1 MTHFDKAQ
9 DLMDTYKDKALAIKA
24 VRDTIEVLKTLGQ
37 SAIPLLIFWEKV
49 ETDLIKY
56 KFK

>member
-9 DLMDTYKDKALAIKA
+9 DLMDTYNDKALAIKA
-24 VRDTIEVLKTLGQ
+24 VRDTLEVLKTLGQ
-37 SAIPLLIFWEKV
+37 SAIPLITFWEKV